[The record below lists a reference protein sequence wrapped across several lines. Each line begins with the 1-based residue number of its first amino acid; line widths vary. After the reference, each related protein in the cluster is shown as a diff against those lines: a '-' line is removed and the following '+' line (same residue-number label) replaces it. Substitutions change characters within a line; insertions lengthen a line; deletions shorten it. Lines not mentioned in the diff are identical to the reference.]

1 MGKAVLTPT
10 TPEDFFEFKQAI
22 PPYRIRAITGRV
34 DGRIVGI
41 GGIAYL
47 PDGSILAFLES
58 TDEARKHAVTLYKAA
73 RQILKDAALAG
84 HRRIIAVGDPEVQ
97 AVPRWL
103 KRLGFEPVE
112 GLEVYVKHGRP

>member
-1 MGKAVLTPT
+1 MGKAILTPT
-10 TPEDFFEFKQAI
+10 TPADVEEFRHAT
-22 PPYRIRAITGRV
+22 PPYRIKAITGRV

-47 PDGSILAFLES
+47 PDGTIGAFLEA

-73 RQILKDAALAG
+73 KQILDDAAKAG
-84 HRRIIAVGDPEVQ
+84 HRTIVAIGDPEIE

-103 KRLGFEPVE
+103 KRLGFEPVD
-112 GLEVYVKHGRP
+112 GTEVYVKHGRS